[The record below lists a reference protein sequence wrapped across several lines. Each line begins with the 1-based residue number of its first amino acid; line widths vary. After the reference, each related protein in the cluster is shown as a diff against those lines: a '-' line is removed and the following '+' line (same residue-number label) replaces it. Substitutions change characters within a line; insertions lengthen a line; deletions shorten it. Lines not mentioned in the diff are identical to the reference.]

1 MDKRVKN
8 IYTALWECKVVAVDN
23 NLKSLLSKIYGRKVS
38 DAEYMKAYRIKTN
51 PFEIEIM
58 DKKYTINVFENT
70 DTKKAQ

>member
-23 NLKSLLSKIYGRKVS
+23 NLKSLLSKIYGRKIS

-51 PFEIEIM
+51 PFDVIVGE
-58 DKKYTINVFENT
+58 KTFTINIFENNQEN
-70 DTKKAQ
+70 KK